1 MINVSNYKRIGIPLN
16 EVGKRL
22 EQLNEAIKGN
32 NMALKTDSKI
42 ELECSRNETAL
53 AVQVTIYL
61 FDEKEEEKENG

>member
-32 NMALKTDSKI
+32 NMALKADSKI